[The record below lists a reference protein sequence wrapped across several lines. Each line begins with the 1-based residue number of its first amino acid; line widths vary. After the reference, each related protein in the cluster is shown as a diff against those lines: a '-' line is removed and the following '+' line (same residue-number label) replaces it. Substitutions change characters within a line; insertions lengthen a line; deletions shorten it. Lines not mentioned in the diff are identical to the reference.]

1 MGGANL
7 ILLIFVSGRSRGSVG
22 PVTEALGTAAVGC
35 TRMYSDFFEPRG
47 PRTRRRQIGIG
58 PARSRKRPPQP
69 PAPPRT
75 RMRGRAHGAD
85 ICTGT
90 RLNERGRKLACGR

>member
-35 TRMYSDFFEPRG
+35 PGMSLVFFDPRG
-47 PRTRRRQIGIG
+47 PPKRRRQMGKG
-58 PARSRKRPPQP
+58 PARPRKRPPQP

-90 RLNERGRKLACGR
+90 RLNERGRKLACG